1 MEEFVL
7 KSDNPRG
14 LSDEELKA
22 ALEKSLKNHDN
33 VLKKVLI
40 IPPDYTRLY
49 SGAGKIVA
57 YYYDMLKES
66 CHIDIMPAVGTHEAM
81 NEKEVR
87 DFFGKEVP
95 FERVLEHNWRN
106 DVIKI
111 GEVPKE
117 FVAQVS
123 EGLVENKINVE
134 INKRLLDKSYDLIIS
149 IGQVVPHEVVGM
161 ANYSKNIFVGCGG
174 RDIIN
179 QSHMLGAFYGA
190 ERMMGKDNTPVR
202 KVFDYAEERLIQD
215 IPLMYVLTV
224 TTNTGHD
231 TNIHGLFVGRKRGIF
246 EEAVS
251 LSQEKNITFVD
262 KPLKKIVAFLD
273 EREFKTTWVGN
284 KSIYRSRMA
293 LADGGE
299 LIVLAAGIRRFGE
312 DSGNDDIIRK
322 YGYPGRKNVLS
333 LVKNNEDLQNNLSA
347 TAHLIHGST
356 DDLFSVTYAVKNIS
370 KEEIESV
377 GYQYMSYEDAVHRY
391 DPNKLKDGFNTL
403 EDGEEIYYISNP
415 ALGLWAS
422 RDRF

>member
-1 MEEFVL
+1 MEEFIL

-123 EGLVENKINVE
+123 EELVENKINVE

-312 DSGNDDIIRK
+312 DSGNDEIIRK

-377 GYQYMSYEDAVHRY
+377 GYQYMSYEDAIRRY